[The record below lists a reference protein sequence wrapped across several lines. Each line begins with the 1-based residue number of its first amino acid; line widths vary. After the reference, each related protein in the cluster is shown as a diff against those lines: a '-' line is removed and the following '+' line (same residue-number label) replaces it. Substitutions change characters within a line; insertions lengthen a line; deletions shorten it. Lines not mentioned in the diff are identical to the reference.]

1 MKVPKSEAV
10 VTLGRSKP
18 SFAGSPDL
26 EKDLAIEK
34 QGEKLDPRKTFLLT
48 QLFDLPRGGEHG
60 DGRRSLR
67 IANFEQRAGAR
78 RLQHHLGAAPSH
90 EREPRQ
96 DESLGI
102 AELRRLRPIIGN
114 LRLDDPE
121 VLAVARAPEAVLQ
134 ETMPSQSPD
143 QESNLFVD
151 IPANGRNRAE
161 RQPYAQFLRAIRR
174 GRAERSQAD

>member
-1 MKVPKSEAV
+1 MKVPKNEAV
-10 VTLGRSKP
+10 VTLGRSK
-18 SFAGSPDL
+18 STFAGSRDL
-26 EKDLAIEK
+26 EKDLAIEE
-34 QGEKLDPRKTFLLT
+34 QGEKRDPWKTFLLT

-60 DGRRSLR
+60 DGRRNLR

-114 LRLDDPE
+114 LRLDDHE

-143 QESNLFVD
+143 QETRLFVD

-161 RQPYAQFLRAIRR
+161 WQAYAQFLRAIRSS
-174 GRAERSQAD
+174 RAERSQAD